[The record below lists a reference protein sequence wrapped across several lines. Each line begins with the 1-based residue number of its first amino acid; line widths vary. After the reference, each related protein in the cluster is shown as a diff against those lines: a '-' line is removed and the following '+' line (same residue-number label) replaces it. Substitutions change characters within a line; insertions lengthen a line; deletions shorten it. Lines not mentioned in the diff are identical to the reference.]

1 MNTKKM
7 NFTLIDVDYYNTEN
21 ESVIR
26 LFVKDKNNKSYWLC
40 DKKFKPYLYITL
52 PGSKIEVEKKIKE
65 LEKKDFFDK
74 EKFKIKKI
82 ENTKKKKDD
91 EQILKLYLNK
101 VSYLIY
107 LRKSLNEMGIKKY
120 EYDINFAKRYLID
133 HYLSPGR
140 KIETEINE
148 NNELIKIK
156 QLDEIGEIDIG
167 SFDLET
173 WSGKKF
179 EIGKQPIIMTSFSKS
194 TLFENKN
201 KNKTKIVSYNTK
213 KVDELK
219 LVENE
224 EELIDELNKDINSL
238 DFIVTYNGDNFDF
251 PYAKKRAEKFK
262 KEFLING
269 EKIKIK
275 RHGLD
280 NSAITSGKQHID
292 AYQIMR
298 FMQRTGSVNIV
309 KLDLENVSEKVF
321 GIKKEKIHPREINSY
336 WKNKKEIEIKKL
348 VNYNKED
355 GEITLRIAKDFLPL
369 FYEISK
375 LTSESISSST
385 RNSTSSMVEDL
396 LLKESHKRGIIAEN
410 KPHEGEVN
418 ARNNNPIKGGFV
430 KEPISG
436 LHKNIA
442 VIDFASLYPSII
454 ISHNISPE
462 TANCCNHKECKN
474 NTSPDGTIFCTKT
487 IGLFPQILEGM
498 LKQRLLFKKEYK
510 EKKEKGVD
518 DKILFAKQWALK
530 IILNSAYGYLGYP
543 RARWYSRECA
553 SATTAW
559 ARNYIKETI
568 QKAENSGFGVLY
580 GDSITKERLV
590 IIKNPK
596 GLIEVKNIEE
606 FYKEIDEVA
615 WERGDKKLKHPTNYF
630 ALSVNPNT
638 KLSEWKEITAIIKH
652 KNNKNIY
659 RVNQKFGETIV
670 TEDHSLLVET
680 KKGFKETKPT
690 NMKNKKMYF
699 VQDIPFV
706 KEIEEIDL
714 FEFVKNY
721 NYIRRYKNQTKIS
734 QWHTDGKYI
743 WFGFFNLKKQIK
755 IKRKIKVKSKEFIA
769 LCKLLGAYVAEG
781 SASTIKTTNSKS
793 GASIAS
799 SNKKWLEELEK
810 DYHSLF
816 SNAKTCVIPSTK
828 KERTLTYNN
837 KTIKYIDKTNKLQ
850 MLNET
855 SAQLFSCLCGQKSN
869 GKKLPTFIFNVPK
882 KYKLILLEKAIERDG
897 SHCVNKKLNYSKEY
911 IKNNFS
917 YTTNSISLISGISL
931 LLKQLG
937 RKYSINYREEKKAY
951 TIKTSTKNNSKILT
965 KIKKENYTGEV
976 YDLSVKDNE
985 NFVDACGQIL
995 LHNTDSN
1002 FLLMKDKTK
1011 EDLFNFIEK
1020 INDALPGTME
1030 IELDGIYKRG
1040 IFVTKKEGGA
1050 AKKRYALI
1058 DEKNNLKIV
1067 GFEYVRRDWCKLAKE
1082 TQRKVI
1088 ELVLKEGKPESA
1100 ANYVRNIISELKKGK
1115 IKKED
1120 LAIITM
1126 LKRKIEDYNSI
1137 GPHVAAAKKASQK
1150 GKDIG
1155 VGSML
1160 SFIITKGKE
1169 KQSIS
1174 EKAELEEFVSEGDYD
1189 ENYYIENQILPAVL
1203 KIIQEL
1209 GYSKDDLIHGGKQSG
1224 LSTWM

>member
-1 MNTKKM
+1 MNTKKKI
-7 NFTLIDVDYYNTEN
+7 FTLIDVDFEEIEEKST
-21 ESVIR
+21 IK
-26 LFVKDKNNKSYWLC
+26 LFVKEKEKTFWIYDKQ
-40 DKKFKPYLYITL
+40 FHPYLYISFS
-52 PGSKIEVEKKIKE
+52 GSE
-65 LEKKDFFDK
+65 K
-74 EKFKIKKI
+74 EKQEKINLLKNKKFFEKEEFTIKKI
-82 ENTKKKKDD
+82 EEIKNKENDNHLIKIYFNKISHLIDSKK
-91 EQILKLYLNK
+91 YF
-101 VSYLIY
+101 
-107 LRKSLNEMGIKKY
+107 NEMGFLKF
-120 EYDINFAKRYLID
+120 EYDINFSKRYLINNN
-133 HYLSPGR
+133 LSPGK
-140 KIETEINE
+140 KIQVEINE
-148 NNELIKIK
+148 KNEINNIT
-156 QLDEIGEIDIG
+156 QLDEMGEIVIG

-173 WSGKKF
+173 WSSEKF
-179 EIGKQPIIMTSFSKS
+179 EIGKEPIIMTSFSKS
-194 TLFENKN
+194 ILGKKN
-201 KNKTKIVSYNTK
+201 KNETKIVSYNTK
-213 KVDELK
+213 KVKELTIT
-219 LVENE
+219 ENE
-224 EELIDELNKDINSL
+224 EELIKELNNDLNKL

-251 PYAKKRAEKFK
+251 PYVKKRCEKYK
-262 KEFLING
+262 KEFLINN

-275 RHGLD
+275 RHGID
-280 NSAITSGKQHID
+280 NSVVLSGKQHID

-298 FMQRTGSVNIV
+298 FMQRTGSVNII

-321 GIKKEKIHPREINSY
+321 GIKKEKLYPNQINNY
-336 WKNKKEIEIKKL
+336 WKNNKKQELEKL
-348 VNYNKED
+348 VSYNKED
-355 GEITLRIAKDFLPL
+355 SEITLRIAQEFLPL
-369 FYEISK
+369 FFEISK
-375 LTSESISSST
+375 LTSQNINSST
-385 RNSTSSMVEDL
+385 RNATSSMIEDL
-396 LLKESHKRGIIAEN
+396 LLKESYKRGIIAKN

-436 LHKNIA
+436 LHENIA

-462 TANCCNHKECKN
+462 TANCCNHKECKK
-474 NTSPDGTIFCTKT
+474 NTSPDGTIFCTKKR
-487 IGLFPQILEGM
+487 GLFPQILEEM
-498 LKQRLLFKKEYK
+498 LKQRLKFKKEYK
-510 EKKEKGVD
+510 EKKEKGID

-553 SATTAW
+553 SATTSW
-559 ARNYIKETI
+559 AREYIKDTI
-568 QKAENSGFGVLY
+568 EKAKNNDFEVLY

-590 IIKNPK
+590 VIKNPK
-596 GLIEVKNIEE
+596 GLIEIKNIEE

-615 WERGDKKLKHPTNYF
+615 WERGNKKLKHPTNYF
-630 ALSVNPNT
+630 ALSINPKT

-659 RVNQKFGETIV
+659 RINQKFGETIV

-680 KKGFKETKPT
+680 KSSFKETKPI

-699 VQDIPFV
+699 AQNIPFA

-755 IKRKIKVKSKEFIA
+755 IKRKIKVKSKEFTA

-781 SASTIKTTNSKS
+781 SASTIKTTNSRS
-793 GASIAS
+793 GTSIAS

-810 DYHSLF
+810 NYHSLF
-816 SNAKTCVIPSTK
+816 SNAKTCIIPSTK
-828 KERTLTYNN
+828 KERTITYNN
-837 KTIKYIDKTNKLQ
+837 KTIKYFDKTNKLQ
-850 MLNET
+850 MMNET
-855 SAQLFSCLCGQKSN
+855 SAQLFSCLCGQKSS

-882 KYKLILLEKAIERDG
+882 KYKLILLEKAIEGDG
-897 SHCVNKKLNYSKEY
+897 SHSVNKKLNYSKEY

-917 YTTNSISLISGISL
+917 YTTNSLSLISGISL
-931 LLKQLG
+931 LLKQLN

-951 TIKTSTKNNSKILT
+951 TIKTSTKNNSRLLT
-965 KIKKENYTGEV
+965 KIKKETYFGDV

-1002 FLLMKDKTK
+1002 FLLMNKKTK
-1011 EDLFNFIEK
+1011 KELNTFIEK
-1020 INDALPGTME
+1020 INSELPGTME

-1058 DEKNNLKIV
+1058 DEKDNLKIV
-1067 GFEYVRRDWCKLAKE
+1067 GFEYVRRDWCNLAKE

-1088 ELVLKEGKPESA
+1088 ELVLKDGEPEKA
-1100 ANYVRNIISELKKGK
+1100 VEYVRKIIKELKEGK
-1115 IKKED
+1115 IKKEE

-1126 LKRKIEDYNSI
+1126 LKRKVEDYESI
-1137 GPHVAAAKKASQK
+1137 GPHVAAAKKAIEK
-1150 GKDIG
+1150 GKKIG

-1160 SFIITKGKE
+1160 SFIITKGKD

-1174 EKAELEEFVSEGDYD
+1174 EKAELEEFVEEGNYD

-1203 KIIQEL
+1203 KIIHEL
-1209 GYSKDDLIHGGKQSG
+1209 GYSKEDLIQGGKQSG
-1224 LSTWM
+1224 LKQWF